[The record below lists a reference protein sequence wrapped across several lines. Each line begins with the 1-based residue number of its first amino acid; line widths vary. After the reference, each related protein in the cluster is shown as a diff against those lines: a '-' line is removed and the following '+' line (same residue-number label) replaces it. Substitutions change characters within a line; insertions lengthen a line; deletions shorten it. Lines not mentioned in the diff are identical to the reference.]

1 MARLTDRIC
10 CKAYKGV
17 YEGMKTIEIKEGNK
31 TTYKIVPDNY
41 EPTDDRVEP
50 DMTTSGRRSIS
61 MGVDKKRWDEIF
73 KKTS

>member
-1 MARLTDRIC
+1 
-10 CKAYKGV
+10 
-17 YEGMKTIEIKEGNK
+17 MKTIEIKEGNK

-41 EPTDDRVEP
+41 EPTDDRAEP

>member
-1 MARLTDRIC
+1 
-10 CKAYKGV
+10 
-17 YEGMKTIEIKEGNK
+17 MKTIEIKEGNK

-41 EPTDDRVEP
+41 EPTDDRAEP

-61 MGVDKKRWDEIF
+61 MDVDKKRWDEIF

>member
-1 MARLTDRIC
+1 MWQKIKCYRSVKL
-10 CKAYKGV
+10 KGK
-17 YEGMKTIEIKEGNK
+17 EMKTIEIKEGNK

-41 EPTDDRVEP
+41 EPTDDRAEP

-73 KKTS
+73 GKNS